1 MKKKNRWSFHSKT
14 KTEKLSNSPVEADGM
29 LGYVTQTTTSAG
41 STNVVIQFNVNATE
55 AMVIYLDWIQGQ
67 HIVKNVSTKLLTSW

>member
-14 KTEKLSNSPVEADGM
+14 KTEKLSNSPMEADGM

-41 STNVVIQFNVNATE
+41 STDVVI
-55 AMVIYLDWIQGQ
+55 
-67 HIVKNVSTKLLTSW
+67 